1 MHNGTSTHDG
11 TTALSPLATLF
22 FSDSRLSFT
31 VASVPFLQRL
41 LTILR
46 PALGTTTSNSLQLLD
61 NPKVTGTSSPNSC
74 PQITTPLFTVFCT
87 TAFPVLCTLSRTDP
101 KVCSDYPQTSRT
113 PIPTPAPLHTL
124 FAELKS
130 PPFPPTADRR
140 LVHLW
145 LP

>member
-1 MHNGTSTHDG
+1 MHDDTNHSVNCP
-11 TTALSPLATLF
+11 TAPLALF
-22 FSDSRLSFT
+22 SPVTQDSLFT
-31 VASVPFLQRL
+31 TVSIPFLQRL
-41 LTILR
+41 LTNLH
-46 PALGTTTSNSLQLLD
+46 PALAITTSSSLHSL
-61 NPKVTGTSSPNSC
+61 
-74 PQITTPLFTVFCT
+74 TTPKSLVFPRSTLVPKSPLPSSQTAFCT

-101 KVCSDYPQTSRT
+101 KVCSDYPQTSRA
-113 PIPTPAPLHTL
+113 PIPTPALLHTL